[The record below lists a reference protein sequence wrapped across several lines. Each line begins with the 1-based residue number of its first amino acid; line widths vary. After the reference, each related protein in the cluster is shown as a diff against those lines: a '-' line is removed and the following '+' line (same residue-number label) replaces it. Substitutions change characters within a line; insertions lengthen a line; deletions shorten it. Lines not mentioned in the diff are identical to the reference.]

1 MHGWNTIGENDD
13 AADALREA
21 AGALTV
27 MSVAHTKA
35 VGLVRPEISGPDT
48 VQHDLEI
55 QCLAYHLELSWLCT
69 LRPPEGTRDPVGYS
83 LAIAA
88 GMDASAI
95 IVFDLGHV
103 DNQPERVSAEFHLA
117 TVTPPRLWRAGTS
130 ESYAVASP
138 SLNDCTWEPAH
149 LERDCARRL
158 WEAHRDC
165 FPGCL
170 AGLAA
175 SAALSA
181 LDEVD

>member
-1 MHGWNTIGENDD
+1 M
-13 AADALREA
+13 R
-21 AGALTV
+21 
-27 MSVAHTKA
+27 SVAHTKA
-35 VGLVRPEISGPDT
+35 VGMVRPDISGHATPRDA
-48 VQHDLEI
+48 LEI
-55 QCLAYHLELSWLCT
+55 QCLAHHLEFRWLCT
-69 LRPPEGTRDPVGYS
+69 LRPPPGTADPVGYT

-95 IVFDLGHV
+95 IVADLAHV
-103 DNQPERVSAEFHLA
+103 DHHPTRVSADFDLITA
-117 TVTPPRLWRAGTS
+117 MPPTLWPAGAQN
-130 ESYAVASP
+130 SYAVPSP
-138 SLNDCTWEPAH
+138 PPNDCTWEPTH

>member
-1 MHGWNTIGENDD
+1 MR
-13 AADALREA
+13 ASSALREV
-21 AGALTV
+21 AGALAL

-48 VQHDLEI
+48 VRHDLEI
-55 QCLAYHLELSWLCT
+55 QCFAYHLGLRWRCT
-69 LRPPEGTRDPVGYS
+69 LRPPEGTRDPVGYA

-88 GMDASAI
+88 GLDATAV
-95 IVFDLGHV
+95 IVFDLAHV
-103 DNQPERVSAEFHLA
+103 DDRPERVSADFDFA
-117 TVTPPRLWRAGTS
+117 TVTPPRLWRAGTT
-130 ESYAVASP
+130 ESYALTSP
-138 SLNDCTWEPAH
+138 PLNDCTWEPTH
-149 LERDCARRL
+149 LERDCARKL
-158 WEAHRDC
+158 WEVHRDC